1 MVDQNQFFSSL
12 LDLEKPRQLGYAGFS
27 AAVKPTPSQE
37 CLEYGAKSVG
47 VRLARTPT

>member
-27 AAVKPTPSQE
+27 AAVKLTPSE
-37 CLEYGAKSVG
+37 DCLEYDAESVG
-47 VRLARTPT
+47 VR